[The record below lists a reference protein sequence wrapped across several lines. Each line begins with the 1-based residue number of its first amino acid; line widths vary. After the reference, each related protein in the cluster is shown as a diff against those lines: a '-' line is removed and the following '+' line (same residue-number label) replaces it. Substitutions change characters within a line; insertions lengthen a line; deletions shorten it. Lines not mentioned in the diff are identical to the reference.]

1 MPNRKENVK
10 REAWSVHPSQW
21 RYGGQVER
29 GKKEKAEIR
38 MQKSFNF
45 SRLRDLNG
53 ALAGTARRLHRGLS
67 AASQVIQSEGFI

>member
-10 REAWSVHPSQW
+10 REAWSVHPPQW
-21 RYGGQVER
+21 RYGGQVGR
-29 GKKEKAEIR
+29 GKKEKAEGR

-53 ALAGTARRLHRGLS
+53 ALAGTARRLHRVPRL
-67 AASQVIQSEGFI
+67 APQVIQSEWFI